1 MPATYEP
8 ISRTIVSGN
17 STNTI
22 NLSSFG
28 GYTDLIMT
36 CTGTQTGSVGYFFI
50 RFNNNT
56 DTGNYGELRS
66 LAYSGGR
73 LSDQASTAGYFDATI
88 GNDSA
93 KTGSLKFIFPQYTD
107 TNSWKYANMW
117 QSDAGGGVNHQT
129 NFYAGGPAALTSIQ
143 LFTPASN
150 FFADGFV
157 VALYGLLAA

>member
-8 ISRTIVSGN
+8 ITRVVVSGG
-17 STNTI
+17 STNSI
-22 NLSSFG
+22 NLTSFG

-36 CTGTQTGSVGYFFI
+36 CTGTQTGSLGYFFI
-50 RFNNNT
+50 RFNSDSST
-56 DTGNYGELRS
+56 SNYGELRS
-66 LAYSGGR
+66 LAYSGGT
-73 LSDQASTAGYFDATI
+73 LSDQASTQGFFDATV
-88 GNDSA
+88 GNDPA
-93 KTGSLKFIFPQYTD
+93 KTSSLKFIFPQYTD

-143 LFTPASN
+143 LTNPTSN